1 MLLILM
7 ERALL
12 AGICAFSVKHAVV
25 IMAEERRN
33 THNVLR

>member
-12 AGICAFSVKHAVV
+12 AGICVFSVKHAVA
-25 IMAEERRN
+25 IMTEERRN

>member
-7 ERALL
+7 ERVLL
-12 AGICAFSVKHAVV
+12 AGICAFSVKHAVT
-25 IMAEERRN
+25 IITEEGCN

>member
-1 MLLILM
+1 MLPILM

-12 AGICAFSVKHAVV
+12 AGICAFSVKHAVA

>member
-12 AGICAFSVKHAVV
+12 TGICAFSVKHAVA

>member
-7 ERALL
+7 ERALV
-12 AGICAFSVKHAVV
+12 AGICAFSVKHAVA
-25 IMAEERRN
+25 IMAEERCN

>member
-12 AGICAFSVKHAVV
+12 AGICAVSVKHAVA

>member
-12 AGICAFSVKHAVV
+12 AGICTFSVKHAVA
-25 IMAEERRN
+25 IITEEKRN

>member
-12 AGICAFSVKHAVV
+12 AGIRAFSVKHAIA